1 MPPRK
6 PSAGGKLKRPLTEK
20 MRAAA
25 EQRLAHLRAHLR
37 FHPLPPPQRPLAPD
51 GSPQEAALRAL
62 GLLDFARLDLPS
74 DALRPDLVSALVAY
88 YDPAQ
93 RRSFVRGVRVA
104 VSRKSF
110 ADALCLPPKPA
121 SMAPPPDADTAAGVA
136 ATLELMQA
144 YVRSPFQVDDMC
156 ILPQEVAAAEQAM
169 REGSAHRV
177 DWAGLIWGLVEKEML
192 ELPKRDDGMCYYGA
206 YLQRL
211 ILAQKPKLFEQTE
224 EEVKGEVVL
233 EVSDMDEEDG
243 DDDAI
248 DVDAKSKSL
257 VELESGDTNADAS
270 SKSLDKLEAGGADL
284 RSNGLEELELG
295 NAGVRGNNG
304 EELEFKIEDKRSNVS
319 EDLAEADENAEY
331 MGLDES
337 DAADEDVKSRSFDKS
352 ELGIVL
358 MEAVSVTHE
367 VMLANDE
374 DTAEVAAERDED
386 TSVAEVEKD
395 SGPLAETILITEEEF
410 VAVLEEDEEEA
421 DGDEENDA
429 TGLSLGIGSAND
441 YDRTDMEHDANV
453 ENLGEGDSANEEAE
467 EAEESEEDA
476 FGKYRSDDVN
486 WTMGDEKGDKSAFVT
501 MEFENL
507 NRSNVE
513 IRNEVSY
520 NDEFS
525 GKLEAGGADLR
536 SNGLEELELG
546 NAGVRGNSGEELEF
560 KIEDKRSKV
569 SEDLAEA
576 DEDAE
581 HMGLDE
587 SDAADEDVKSRSF
600 DKSELGI
607 VLMEAVSVTCEVMLA
622 NGEDTAEVAAE
633 RDEDTAVAEVEKD
646 ACPLAETVLIT
657 QEEFVAVPDE
667 DEEEAD
673 GDEEND
679 VTGLSLGIG
688 SANDYDSTDME
699 DDANV
704 ENLSEGD
711 SDNEEAEEAEESEE
725 DAFGKYRNDEVNW
738 SMGDEKGDR
747 SAFAT
752 MEFENLNRSNIE
764 IRNEVSYDEFSGKMG
779 SLHGMTSTN
788 LLQAMSSVPATYNVS
803 ENAPDLSSG
812 DFLAMG
818 ADAHKNGL
826 DLAAGNSFFFENNGK
841 RHIEEIEG
849 YNDHMP
855 GQEQFPQSNQ
865 HKRMR
870 NSNNSSISPGS
881 AVFNAN
887 FAEPFQNLINK
898 ASIFYEQKEREL
910 QDVLVQKQYL
920 ANLLQEKEQI
930 IQSMNSARF
939 EQENKWQSELRR
951 FEHDLNVM
959 AQLVTSYRRALKQN
973 RASFDEYRKKFPCDK
988 PRYCDVPGGG
998 GLVLSVKELGRKQ
1011 LEEQQQKLAVAN
1023 EMIKS
1028 FEDEWFSKVDGWSH
1042 AIHFLWSRT
1051 EALSLEIN
1059 LLRGKRKAKVTIPAT
1074 EE

>member
-25 EQRLAHLRAHLR
+25 EHRLAHLRAHLR

-74 DALRPDLVSALVAY
+74 DALRPDLVSSLVAY

-121 SMAPPPDADTAAGVA
+121 STAPPPDADTAAAGVA

-144 YVRSPFQVDDMC
+144 YVLSPFQGDDIF
-156 ILPQEVAAAEQAM
+156 ILPQEVAAVEQAM

-192 ELPKRDDGMCYYGA
+192 ELPKRDDGLCYYGA

-211 ILAQKPKLFEQTE
+211 IWAQKPKLFEQTE
-224 EEVKGEVVL
+224 DEDKGEVIL

-243 DDDAI
+243 DDGAI
-248 DVDAKSKSL
+248 DLDAKNKSL
-257 VELESGDTNADAS
+257 VELESGDTNADVS

-295 NAGVRGNNG
+295 NAGVRGNSG
-304 EELEFKIEDKRSNVS
+304 EELKFKIEDKQSN
-319 EDLAEADENAEY
+319 
-331 MGLDES
+331 
-337 DAADEDVKSRSFDKS
+337 
-352 ELGIVL
+352 
-358 MEAVSVTHE
+358 
-367 VMLANDE
+367 
-374 DTAEVAAERDED
+374 
-386 TSVAEVEKD
+386 
-395 SGPLAETILITEEEF
+395 
-410 VAVLEEDEEEA
+410 
-421 DGDEENDA
+421 
-429 TGLSLGIGSAND
+429 
-441 YDRTDMEHDANV
+441 
-453 ENLGEGDSANEEAE
+453 
-467 EAEESEEDA
+467 
-476 FGKYRSDDVN
+476 
-486 WTMGDEKGDKSAFVT
+486 
-501 MEFENL
+501 
-507 NRSNVE
+507 
-513 IRNEVSY
+513 
-520 NDEFS
+520 
-525 GKLEAGGADLR
+525 
-536 SNGLEELELG
+536 
-546 NAGVRGNSGEELEF
+546 
-560 KIEDKRSKV
+560 V

-607 VLMEAVSVTCEVMLA
+607 VSIEAISVPREVMLANDEDTAEVAAERDEDISVAEVEKDAGPLAEAVLITEEEFVVVLEEDEEEADVDEENDTTGLSLGIGSANDYDRTDMEHDANVNLSEGDCVNEEAEEAEEDAFGKYRSDDVNWTMGDEKGDRSAFVTMEFENLNRSNVEIRSDVSYNDEFSGKLEAGCVDLRSNGLEELELGNACVRGNSGEELEFKIEDKRSKVSEDLAEADEDAEHMGLNESDAADEDVKSRSFDKSELGIVSMEAVSVTREVILA
-622 NGEDTAEVAAE
+622 NDEDTAEVAAE
-633 RDEDTAVAEVEKD
+633 RDEDTAVAEIEKD

-679 VTGLSLGIG
+679 ATGLSLGIG
-688 SANDYDSTDME
+688 SASDYDSTDME

-704 ENLSEGD
+704 ENLGEGD

-725 DAFGKYRNDEVNW
+725 DIFGNYRSNEVNW
-738 SMGDEKGDR
+738 TTGDGKGDR
-747 SAFAT
+747 SAFVT
-752 MEFENLNRSNIE
+752 MEFENLNRSNVE
-764 IRNEVSYDEFSGKMG
+764 IRNEVSYDDFSGKMG
-779 SLHGMTSTN
+779 SLHGMTSIN

-803 ENAPDLSSG
+803 ENVPDLSSG
-812 DFLAMG
+812 DFLAIG

-826 DLAAGNSFFFENNGK
+826 DLAAGSSFFFENNGK

-930 IQSMNSARF
+930 IQSMNSA
-939 EQENKWQSELRR
+939 
-951 FEHDLNVM
+951 
-959 AQLVTSYRRALKQN
+959 SYRRALKQN

-998 GLVLSVKELGRKQ
+998 GLVLSVKELERKQ
-1011 LEEQQQKLAVAN
+1011 LEKQQQKLAVAN

-1028 FEDEWFSKVDGWSH
+1028 FEHEWFSKLDGWSH

-1051 EALSLEIN
+1051 EALSLEVN
-1059 LLRGKRKAKVTIPAT
+1059 LLRGEGKEKVTIPAK